1 MFNQLDEY
9 NSQLFEQCP
18 VGLALC
24 RTDGTLISINP
35 AYAAILGRTVPET
48 LNLSYWQITPEK
60 YAAMEQ
66 SCLKDLE
73 RTGRYGPYEKEY
85 IHKGGHLIPVRL
97 SGLMIEKDGEQLI
110 WCSVEDISDLRRVQQ
125 ERQHTEQILK
135 QSEARYRSLVTATA
149 QIVWVS
155 TPDGICFEL
164 ASWIAYTGQSLAEAE
179 NGGWI
184 DAVHPDDRAYTGE
197 VWSAAVANQNMYQI
211 EYRIRGKDGN
221 YRYFWVWGAPVL
233 EEDGNVREWIGTCT
247 DIHDRK
253 LAEAENQRLKERYRS
268 LVTATSQMVW
278 TASPEGMVNSEIV
291 GWEAYTGQSEAEMM
305 GWGWLDVMHPDDRAE
320 SAKVWSAAVANR
332 SLYQLEYRIRA
343 KDGTYRYFFGNAT
356 PVLEA
361 DGSIREWIGTCTDIH
376 DRRLAEQTLQQSEE
390 RFRSLVTASSQIV
403 WVTTPEGLAVSS
415 EMLTWL
421 AYTGQSA
428 DEIEDLGWLD
438 PIYPDDRTRTAQ
450 AWSAAVANQ
459 SLFQTEYRLR
469 GKDGTYR
476 YFFVCGTPILEADGS
491 VREWIGTCTD
501 IHDRKLAEA
510 ENQRLKER
518 YRSLV
523 TATSQIIWGATPE
536 GLGISREMLTWIE
549 YTGQSEAEVEGWGWL
564 DPIHSHDRASSTE
577 AWNAA
582 VANRGIYQTE
592 YRLRGKDGTYRYF
605 SVCGAPVLE
614 EDGSIREWIGACT
627 DIHDRKLAEAENQ
640 RLMDMLNHSS
650 DAIIVRDMSD
660 KISHWNQGAERLYG
674 WMREEVKDQCIQAF
688 IKKTFL
694 KPKEEIVA
702 ELLEQGNWEGEVE
715 HLTHEGKLITV
726 QSRWTLQRDIS
737 GQPCA
742 VLEINTDIT
751 ARKQAEIALRQLN
764 QELEA
769 RVEERTAALQN
780 TLAEAQ
786 GLNAILDNLA
796 DGLLVADTA
805 GQITHFNPAFL
816 AMYGLTA
823 SALNGHYRELPI
835 SGLADLVARTQS
847 HPGEVFSAEVALT
860 KERIGQAVA
869 TAIFKKTADAEPSTC
884 FGSALLIR
892 DVTAEKEIDQMK
904 TDFISTVS
912 HELRT
917 PLTSVLGFASIIQ
930 EKLETDVFPMI
941 STEDRK
947 LQKTIKR
954 VADNLNIIV
963 SEAERLTSLIND
975 VLDIAKMEA
984 GKVEWQMQPIDP
996 SELLDWA
1003 TNSTAGLFETNGLQL
1018 VSEIEPGLPQIVGD
1032 RNRLLQ
1038 VLINLISNAVKFT
1051 ESGCVTCRVKQ
1062 ENDGVCIS
1070 VIDTGIGIAPEDQP
1084 KVFEKFRQVG
1094 DTLTDKPKGT
1104 GLGLPICKQI
1114 VDHHGGRIWVESEP
1128 GKGSIFSFIIP
1139 TYTSDQ
1145 KNTANLNLDT
1155 LVKQLKEHVITKN
1168 AVLNQNRKTIL
1179 VVDDDAN
1186 IRELLRQQLE
1196 NEGYNVREGKDGMD
1210 AIHQI
1215 KTARPDLILLDVMM
1229 PQINGFDVAAVLKND
1244 PQTADIPIIILSIIE
1259 NKERGYH
1266 IGIDRY
1272 LTKPIDTEKLLNE
1285 IGSLLYQGTSS
1296 KKVLVVDK
1304 NASALKTLSDVLQT
1318 QGYSVIE
1325 ASDPQECIYKAL
1337 LAKPDM
1343 IIIDSIFSQE
1353 ADLVKTL
1360 RFEKELEN
1368 VFFIMLS
1375 EQ

>member
-9 NSQLFEQCP
+9 NSQLFELCP
-18 VGLALC
+18 VGLVLC
-24 RTDGTLISINP
+24 RTDGTLININP

-48 LNLSYWQITPEK
+48 LNLNYWQITPEN
-60 YAAMEQ
+60 YAIADQATLENLEQ
-66 SCLKDLE
+66 
-73 RTGRYGPYEKEY
+73 TGRYGPYEKEL
-85 IHKGGHLIPVRL
+85 IHKEGYLVPVRI
-97 SGLMIEKDGEQLI
+97 SGLIIEKDGEQLI
-110 WCSVEDISDLRRVQQ
+110 WSSVEDISDLRRVQQ

-135 QSEARYRSLVTATA
+135 QSEARYRSLVTANT

-155 TPDGICFEL
+155 TPEGICFEL

-184 DAVHPDDRAYTGE
+184 NAVHPDDRAYTGE
-197 VWSAAVANQNMYQI
+197 VWSAAVANLSMYQI
-211 EYRIRGKDGN
+211 EYRICGKDGN
-221 YRYFWVWGAPVL
+221 YRYFWVWGAPVI
-233 EEDGNVREWIGTCT
+233 EEDG
-247 DIHDRK
+247 
-253 LAEAENQRLKERYRS
+253 
-268 LVTATSQMVW
+268 
-278 TASPEGMVNSEIV
+278 
-291 GWEAYTGQSEAEMM
+291 
-305 GWGWLDVMHPDDRAE
+305 
-320 SAKVWSAAVANR
+320 
-332 SLYQLEYRIRA
+332 
-343 KDGTYRYFFGNAT
+343 
-356 PVLEA
+356 
-361 DGSIREWIGTCTDIH
+361 
-376 DRRLAEQTLQQSEE
+376 
-390 RFRSLVTASSQIV
+390 
-403 WVTTPEGLAVSS
+403 
-415 EMLTWL
+415 
-421 AYTGQSA
+421 
-428 DEIEDLGWLD
+428 
-438 PIYPDDRTRTAQ
+438 
-450 AWSAAVANQ
+450 
-459 SLFQTEYRLR
+459 
-469 GKDGTYR
+469 
-476 YFFVCGTPILEADGS
+476 S
-491 VREWIGTCTD
+491 VKEWIGTCTD

-523 TATSQIIWGATPE
+523 TATSQIVWGATPE
-536 GLGISREMLTWIE
+536 GLGISNEMLTWMD
-549 YTGQSEAEVEGWGWL
+549 YTGQSEAEVEGWGWI
-564 DPIHSHDRASSTE
+564 DPIHPDDRASSTE
-577 AWNAA
+577 VWNTA
-582 VANRGIYQTE
+582 VVNRAIYQTE
-592 YRLRGKDGTYRYF
+592 YRLRSKDGTYRYF

-614 EDGSIREWIGACT
+614 KDGSIREWIGTCN

-640 RLMDMLNHSS
+640 RLLDMLNHSS

-674 WMREEVKDQCIQAF
+674 WTREEVKGQCIQAF
-688 IKKTFL
+688 IKKTFP
-694 KPKEEIVA
+694 KPKEEIIA
-702 ELLEQGNWEGEVE
+702 ELLEQGNWEGEVQ
-715 HLTHEGKLITV
+715 HLTHDGKLITV

-742 VLEINTDIT
+742 VMEINTDIT

-769 RVEERTAALQN
+769 RVVDRTAALQN

-816 AMYGLTA
+816 TMYGLTA
-823 SALNGHYRELPI
+823 TALKGHYRELPI
-835 SGLADLVARTQS
+835 SGLAELVARTQS
-847 HPGEVFSAEVALT
+847 HPEEVFSAEVALT

-869 TAIFKKTADAEPSTC
+869 TAIFKKTVEQEPLAC

-892 DVTAEKEIDQMK
+892 DITAEKEIDKMK

-917 PLTSVLGFASIIQ
+917 PLTSVLGFASIIK
-930 EKLETDVFPMI
+930 EKLETDVFPII

-984 GKVEWQMQPIDP
+984 GKVEWQMQPLDP

-1062 ENDGVCIS
+1062 GDDGVCIS

-1114 VDHHGGRIWVESEP
+1114 IDHHGGRIWVESEP
-1128 GKGSIFSFIIP
+1128 GNGSIFSFIIP

-1145 KNTANLNLDT
+1145 KTTANLNLDT
-1155 LVKQLKEHVITKN
+1155 LVKQLKEHVITTSPVVNK
-1168 AVLNQNRKTIL
+1168 NRKTIL

-1196 NEGYNVREGKDGMD
+1196 NEGYNVQEGKDGVD

-1215 KTARPDLILLDVMM
+1215 KIARPDLILLDVMM

-1272 LTKPIDTEKLLNE
+1272 LTKPINTEKLLNE

-1304 NASALKTLSDVLQT
+1304 NASALKTLSDVLEA
-1318 QGYSVIE
+1318 QGYNVIE
-1325 ASDPQECIYKAL
+1325 ASNPQECINKAL
-1337 LAKPDM
+1337 SAKPDM

-1353 ADLVKTL
+1353 GDLVKTL

>member
-1 MFNQLDEY
+1 MFKQLDEY

-18 VGLALC
+18 VGLVLC
-24 RTDGTLISINP
+24 RTDGTLININL
-35 AYAAILGRTVPET
+35 AYAAILGRTVSET
-48 LNLSYWQITPEK
+48 LNLNYHQITPEN
-60 YAAMEQ
+60 YAIADQVTLKNLEQ
-66 SCLKDLE
+66 
-73 RTGRYGPYEKEY
+73 TGRYGPYEKEL
-85 IHKGGHLIPVRL
+85 IHKDGYLVPVRI
-97 SGLMIEKDGEQLI
+97 SGQMIKKDGEQLI
-110 WCSVEDISDLRRVQQ
+110 WSSVEDISDLRRVQQ

-135 QSEARYRSLVTATA
+135 QSEARYRSLVRATT

-184 DAVHPDDRAYTGE
+184 DAVHPEDRDRTAQ
-197 VWSAAVANQNMYQI
+197 VWGAAVTNRSLYQI

-221 YRYFWVWGAPVL
+221 YRYFWVCGA
-233 EEDGNVREWIGTCT
+233 
-247 DIHDRK
+247 
-253 LAEAENQRLKERYRS
+253 
-268 LVTATSQMVW
+268 
-278 TASPEGMVNSEIV
+278 
-291 GWEAYTGQSEAEMM
+291 
-305 GWGWLDVMHPDDRAE
+305 
-320 SAKVWSAAVANR
+320 
-332 SLYQLEYRIRA
+332 
-343 KDGTYRYFFGNAT
+343 

-376 DRRLAEQTLQQSEE
+376 DRKLAEKTLQQSEE

-403 WVTTPEGLAVSS
+403 WLTTPEGRAVSCGMS
-415 EMLTWL
+415 TWL

-428 DEIEDLGWLD
+428 DEIEGLGWLD
-438 PIYPDDRTRTAQ
+438 PIHPDYRARTAQ
-450 AWSAAVANQ
+450 AWSNAVANQ
-459 SLFQTEYRLR
+459 SLFQTEYQLR
-469 GKDGTYR
+469 GKDGSYR
-476 YFFVCGTPILEADGS
+476 HFFVCGTPILEEDGS

-501 IHDRKLAEA
+501 IHERKLAEA

-536 GLGISREMLTWIE
+536 GLAISREMLTWMD
-549 YTGQSEAEVEGWGWL
+549 YTGQSEAEVEGWGWI
-564 DPIHSHDRASSTE
+564 DQIHPDDRASSTE
-577 AWNAA
+577 AWNGA

-592 YRLRGKDGTYRYF
+592 YRLRNKDGTYRYF

-614 EDGSIREWIGACT
+614 EDGSIREWIGTCT

-640 RLMDMLNHSS
+640 RLLDMLNHSS
-650 DAIIVRDMSD
+650 DAIIVRNMSD

-674 WMREEVKDQCIQAF
+674 WTREEVKDKCIQTF
-688 IKKTFL
+688 IKKTFP
-694 KPKEEIVA
+694 KPKQEIIA

-726 QSRWTLQRDIS
+726 QSRWTLQRDIDR
-737 GQPCA
+737 QPCA

-769 RVEERTAALQN
+769 RVIERTSALQN

-816 AMYGLTA
+816 AMYELTA
-823 SALNGHYRELPI
+823 TALNGHYRELSL
-835 SGLADLVARTQS
+835 SGLAELIAQTQS
-847 HPGEVFSAEVALT
+847 HPAEVFSAEVALT

-869 TAIFKKTADAEPSTC
+869 TAIFKKTADQEPAAC

-892 DVTAEKEIDQMK
+892 DVTAEKEIDKMK

-917 PLTSVLGFASIIQ
+917 PLTSVLGFASIIK
-930 EKLETDVFPMI
+930 EKLETDVFPI
-941 STEDRK
+941 LPTEDRK

-954 VADNLNIIV
+954 VGDNLNIIV

-1003 TNSTAGLFETNGLQL
+1003 TNSTASLFETNGLQL

-1062 ENDGVCIS
+1062 RNDGVCIS

-1114 VDHHGGRIWVESEP
+1114 VDHHGGKIWVESEP
-1128 GKGSIFSFIIP
+1128 GNGSIFSFIIP
-1139 TYTSDQ
+1139 TYASDQ
-1145 KNTANLNLDT
+1145 KTTANLNLDT

-1168 AVLNQNRKTIL
+1168 TVLNQNRKTIL

-1272 LTKPIDTEKLLNE
+1272 LTKPIDTEKLLSE

-1325 ASDPQECIYKAL
+1325 ASDPQECIHKAL

>member
-1 MFNQLDEY
+1 MFKQFDEY

-18 VGLALC
+18 IGLVLC
-24 RTDGTLISINP
+24 RTDGTLININP

-48 LNLSYWQITPEK
+48 LNLCGDRHINPESYTVVDRLSPEN
-60 YAAMEQ
+60 
-66 SCLKDLE
+66 LE
-73 RTGRYGPYEKEY
+73 KTGRYGPYEKEL
-85 IHKGGHLIPVRL
+85 IHKDGHLVPVRI
-97 SGLMIEKDGEQLI
+97 SGLTIEKNGEQLI
-110 WCSVEDISDLRRVQQ
+110 WCSVEDISDLRHAQQ

-155 TPDGICFEL
+155 TPEGICFEL

-197 VWSAAVANQNMYQI
+197 VWSAAVANQKMYQV

-233 EEDGNVREWIGTCT
+233 EEDGSVREWIGTCTDIHDRKLAEAEKQYLEQRYRSLVTATSQMVWTASVEGMVNAEIVGWEAYTGQSAAEMMGWGWLDVMHPDDRSRSAEVWSAAVVNRSLYQIEYRIRAKDGTYRYFFGNGVPVLEADGSIREWIGTCTDIHDRKLAEQTLQRSEERFRSLVTASSKIFWVATPEGLGVSHEMLTWLAYTGQSIDEIEGLGWLDPIHPDDRTRTAIAWSTAVANQSLFQTEYRLRDKDGNYRYFFVCGVPVLEADGSIREWIGTCT

-253 LAEAENQRLKERYRS
+253 LAEAENQRL
-268 LVTATSQMVW
+268 M
-278 TASPEGMVNSEIV
+278 N
-291 GWEAYTGQSEAEMM
+291 
-305 GWGWLDVMHPDDRAE
+305 
-320 SAKVWSAAVANR
+320 
-332 SLYQLEYRIRA
+332 
-343 KDGTYRYFFGNAT
+343 
-356 PVLEA
+356 
-361 DGSIREWIGTCTDIH
+361 
-376 DRRLAEQTLQQSEE
+376 
-390 RFRSLVTASSQIV
+390 
-403 WVTTPEGLAVSS
+403 
-415 EMLTWL
+415 
-421 AYTGQSA
+421 
-428 DEIEDLGWLD
+428 
-438 PIYPDDRTRTAQ
+438 
-450 AWSAAVANQ
+450 
-459 SLFQTEYRLR
+459 
-469 GKDGTYR
+469 
-476 YFFVCGTPILEADGS
+476 
-491 VREWIGTCTD
+491 
-501 IHDRKLAEA
+501 
-510 ENQRLKER
+510 
-518 YRSLV
+518 
-523 TATSQIIWGATPE
+523 
-536 GLGISREMLTWIE
+536 
-549 YTGQSEAEVEGWGWL
+549 
-564 DPIHSHDRASSTE
+564 
-577 AWNAA
+577 
-582 VANRGIYQTE
+582 
-592 YRLRGKDGTYRYF
+592 
-605 SVCGAPVLE
+605 
-614 EDGSIREWIGACT
+614 
-627 DIHDRKLAEAENQ
+627 
-640 RLMDMLNHSS
+640 MLNHSS
-650 DAIIVRDMSD
+650 DAVIVRDFAD
-660 KISHWNQGAERLYG
+660 KITHWSQGAERLYG
-674 WMREEVKDQCIQAF
+674 WNYEEVKNQAVTHNLLHTIFPKPLKEIQ
-688 IKKTFL
+688 TECL
-694 KPKEEIVA
+694 Q
-702 ELLEQGNWEGEVE
+702 QGTWEGELQ
-715 HLTHEGKLITV
+715 HLTRDGRYIIV
-726 QSRWTLQRDIS
+726 QSRWTMQLDAS

-742 VLEINTDIT
+742 TLEINTDIT
-751 ARKQAEIALRQLN
+751 ARKQAEVALRQLN

-769 RVEERTAALQN
+769 RVVERTAALQN
-780 TLAEAQ
+780 TLAETQ

-816 AMYGLTA
+816 AMYELTA
-823 SALNGHYRELPI
+823 SDLNCHYRELPV
-835 SGLADLVARTQS
+835 SGLAELVAQTQS
-847 HPGEVFSAEVALT
+847 HPKEVFSAEVELT

-869 TAIFKKTADAEPSTC
+869 TAIFKKTTEREPATC

-892 DVTAEKEIDQMK
+892 DVTAEKEIDKMK

-917 PLTSVLGFASIIQ
+917 PLTSVLGFASIIK
-930 EKLETDVFPMI
+930 EKLEIDVFPI
-941 STEDRK
+941 LPTEDRK

-954 VADNLNIIV
+954 VGDNLNIIV

-1003 TNSTAGLFETNGLQL
+1003 TNSTASLFQTNGLQL
-1018 VSEIEPGLPQIVGD
+1018 VSDIEPGLPQILGD

-1062 ENDGVCIS
+1062 GNDGVCIS

-1114 VDHHGGRIWVESEP
+1114 VDHHGGRIWVESEA
-1128 GKGSIFSFIIP
+1128 GHGSTFSFIIP
-1139 TYTSDQ
+1139 TYASDQ
-1145 KNTANLNLDT
+1145 KTTTNLNLDT
-1155 LVKQLKEHVITKN
+1155 LVKQLKEHVITTKT
-1168 AVLNQNRKTIL
+1168 VLNENRKTIL

-1196 NEGYNVREGKDGMD
+1196 NEGYNVREGKDGVD

-1272 LTKPIDTEKLLNE
+1272 LTKPIDTAKLLNE

-1304 NASALKTLSDVLQT
+1304 SASALKTLSDVLQA

-1325 ASDPQECIYKAL
+1325 ASNPQECINKAL
-1337 LAKPDM
+1337 SAKPDM

-1360 RFEKELEN
+1360 RFEKDLEN

>member
-18 VGLALC
+18 VGLVLC
-24 RTDGTLISINP
+24 RKDGTLININP
-35 AYAAILGRTVPET
+35 AYATILGRTVPET
-48 LNLSYWQITPEK
+48 LNLGDDRQITPENHALTDQAILK
-60 YAAMEQ
+60 QLEQ
-66 SCLKDLE
+66 
-73 RTGRYGPYEKEY
+73 TGRYGPSEKEL
-85 IHKGGHLIPVRL
+85 IHKNGHLVSVRL
-97 SGLMIEKDGEQLI
+97 SGQMIEKDGEQLI
-110 WCSVEDISDLRRVQQ
+110 WSSVEDISDFRRAQQ
-125 ERQHTEQILK
+125 ERQDTEQTLK
-135 QSEARYRSLVTATA
+135 QSEARYRSLVTVNT

-155 TPDGICFEL
+155 TPQGICFEL

-197 VWSAAVANQNMYQI
+197 VWSAAVANLSMYQI

-221 YRYFWVWGAPVL
+221 YRYFWVWGAPVI
-233 EEDGNVREWIGTCT
+233 EE
-247 DIHDRK
+247 
-253 LAEAENQRLKERYRS
+253 
-268 LVTATSQMVW
+268 
-278 TASPEGMVNSEIV
+278 
-291 GWEAYTGQSEAEMM
+291 
-305 GWGWLDVMHPDDRAE
+305 
-320 SAKVWSAAVANR
+320 
-332 SLYQLEYRIRA
+332 
-343 KDGTYRYFFGNAT
+343 
-356 PVLEA
+356 
-361 DGSIREWIGTCTDIH
+361 
-376 DRRLAEQTLQQSEE
+376 
-390 RFRSLVTASSQIV
+390 
-403 WVTTPEGLAVSS
+403 
-415 EMLTWL
+415 
-421 AYTGQSA
+421 
-428 DEIEDLGWLD
+428 
-438 PIYPDDRTRTAQ
+438 
-450 AWSAAVANQ
+450 
-459 SLFQTEYRLR
+459 
-469 GKDGTYR
+469 
-476 YFFVCGTPILEADGS
+476 DGS

-501 IHDRKLAEA
+501 IHDRKQAEA
-510 ENQRLKER
+510 ENQRLQER

-523 TATSQIIWGATPE
+523 TATSQIVWGATPE
-536 GLGISREMLTWIE
+536 GLGISSEMLTWIE
-549 YTGQSEAEVEGWGWL
+549 YTGQSEIEVEGWGWI
-564 DPIHSHDRASSTE
+564 DPIHPDDRARSTE
-577 AWNAA
+577 VWNAA
-582 VANRGIYQTE
+582 VAKRGIYQTE

-614 EDGSIREWIGACT
+614 EDGSIREWIGTCT
-627 DIHDRKLAEAENQ
+627 DIHERKQAEAENQ
-640 RLMDMLNHSS
+640 RLLDMLNHSG

-660 KISHWNQGAERLYG
+660 KISYWNQGAERLYG
-674 WMREEVKDQCIQAF
+674 WTREEVKDQCIQAF
-688 IKKTFL
+688 IKKTFP
-694 KPKEEIVA
+694 KPKEEIIA

-715 HLTHEGKLITV
+715 HLTHNGKLITV

-769 RVEERTAALQN
+769 RVIERTAALQN

-796 DGLLVADTA
+796 DGLLVTDIT

-816 AMYGLTA
+816 AMYELTA
-823 SALNGHYRELPI
+823 NAVNGHYRELPI
-835 SGLADLVARTQS
+835 SGLPELVARTQS
-847 HPGEVFSAEVALT
+847 HPSEVFSAEVALT

-869 TAIFKKTADAEPSTC
+869 TAIFKKTANSEPDAC

-1051 ESGCVTCRVKQ
+1051 ESGYVTCRVKQ
-1062 ENDGVCIS
+1062 GDDGVCIS

-1114 VDHHGGRIWVESEP
+1114 VDHHGGRIWVDSEP

-1139 TYTSDQ
+1139 TYACDRQT
-1145 KNTANLNLDT
+1145 TANLNLDM
-1155 LVKQLKEHVITKN
+1155 LVKQLKEHAITKS
-1168 AVLNQNRKTIL
+1168 AVFNQNRKTIL

-1196 NEGYNVREGKDGMD
+1196 NEGYNVREAKDGVD

-1272 LTKPIDTEKLLNE
+1272 LTKPIDTGKLLNE

-1304 NASALKTLSDVLQT
+1304 NASALKTLSDVLQA

-1325 ASDPQECIYKAL
+1325 ASNPQECINKAL
-1337 LAKPDM
+1337 SAKPDM

>member
-1 MFNQLDEY
+1 MFKQFDEY

-18 VGLALC
+18 IGLALC
-24 RTDGTLISINP
+24 RTDGTLIHLNP

-60 YAAMEQ
+60 YAVADQAILEN
-66 SCLKDLE
+66 LKQ
-73 RTGRYGPYEKEY
+73 TGRYGPYEKEL
-85 IHKGGHLIPVRL
+85 IHKDGHLVPVRI
-97 SGLMIEKDGEQLI
+97 SGLIIEKNGERMI
-110 WCSVEDISDLRRVQQ
+110 WSNVEDMSDLRRAQQ
-125 ERQHTEQILK
+125 EREYTEQILK
-135 QSEARYRSLVTATA
+135 QSEARYRSLITAST
-149 QIVWVS
+149 QIVWVC
-155 TPDGICFEL
+155 TADGICFEL
-164 ASWIAYTGQSLAEAE
+164 TSWIAYTGQSLAEAE

-184 DAVHPDDRAYTGE
+184 DAVHPDDRDRTAQ
-197 VWSAAVANQNMYQI
+197 VWSAAVAT
-211 EYRIRGKDGN
+211 R
-221 YRYFWVWGAPVL
+221 VL
-233 EEDGNVREWIGTCT
+233 
-247 DIHDRK
+247 
-253 LAEAENQRLKERYRS
+253 Y
-268 LVTATSQMVW
+268 
-278 TASPEGMVNSEIV
+278 
-291 GWEAYTGQSEAEMM
+291 
-305 GWGWLDVMHPDDRAE
+305 
-320 SAKVWSAAVANR
+320 
-332 SLYQLEYRIRA
+332 
-343 KDGTYRYFFGNAT
+343 
-356 PVLEA
+356 
-361 DGSIREWIGTCTDIH
+361 
-376 DRRLAEQTLQQSEE
+376 
-390 RFRSLVTASSQIV
+390 
-403 WVTTPEGLAVSS
+403 
-415 EMLTWL
+415 
-421 AYTGQSA
+421 
-428 DEIEDLGWLD
+428 
-438 PIYPDDRTRTAQ
+438 
-450 AWSAAVANQ
+450 
-459 SLFQTEYRLR
+459 QTEYRLR
-469 GKDGTYR
+469 GKDGSYR
-476 YFFVCGTPILEADGS
+476 HFSVCGAPVLEEDGS

-510 ENQRLKER
+510 QKQYIEQRYL
-518 YRSLV
+518 SLV
-523 TATSQIIWGATPE
+523 TATSQMVWTASPEGMVSSEIVGWEAYTGQSAAEMMGWGWLDVMHPDDRAYSAEVWSAAVANRSLYQIEYRIRAQDGTYRHFFGNAVPVLEADGSIREWVGTCTDIHDRKLGEQTLQRSEQRFRSLVTASSQIVWLATPE
-536 GLGISREMLTWIE
+536 GLAVSHEMPTWIA
-549 YTGQSEAEVEGWGWL
+549 YTGQSAAEVEGWGWL
-564 DPIHSHDRASSTE
+564 DPIHPDDRTHTALAWST
-577 AWNAA
+577 A
-582 VANRGIYQTE
+582 VANQSLFQTE
-592 YRLRGKDGTYRYF
+592 YRLRAKDGSYRYF
-605 SVCGAPVLE
+605 AICGAPVME
-614 EDGSIREWIGACT
+614 TDGSIREWIGTCT
-627 DIHDRKLAEAENQ
+627 DIHDRKLTEAENQ
-640 RLMDMLNHSS
+640 RLLDMLNHST
-650 DAIIVRDMSD
+650 DAVIVRDFED
-660 KISHWNQGAERLYG
+660 NITHWSQGAERLYG
-674 WMREEVKDQCIQAF
+674 WSSEEVKNQLITHNLLHTIFPKPLNEIQAEC
-688 IKKTFL
+688 L
-694 KPKEEIVA
+694 Q
-702 ELLEQGNWEGEVE
+702 QGIWEGELQHTTRDGRYV
-715 HLTHEGKLITV
+715 IV
-726 QSRWTLQRDIS
+726 QSRWTMQLDAF
-737 GQPCA
+737 GKPCA
-742 VLEINTDIT
+742 TLEINTDIT

-764 QELEA
+764 QKLEA
-769 RVEERTAALQN
+769 RVLERTAALQN

-796 DGLLVADTA
+796 DGLLVVDTT

-816 AMYGLTA
+816 GMYELTEV
-823 SALNGHYRELPI
+823 SVNCHYLELPI
-835 SGLADLVARTQS
+835 SGLADLVTRTQS
-847 HPGEVFSAEVALT
+847 HPGEVFSAEVTLT
-860 KERIGQAVA
+860 NERIGQAVA
-869 TAIFKKTADAEPSTC
+869 TAIFKKTVDQEPPAC

-892 DVTAEKEIDQMK
+892 DVTAEKEIDKMK

-917 PLTSVLGFASIIQ
+917 PLTSVLGFASIIK
-930 EKLETDVFPMI
+930 EKLETDVFPII

-1003 TNSTAGLFETNGLQL
+1003 ANSTAGLFETNGLQL

-1062 ENDGVCIS
+1062 EDEGVCIS
-1070 VIDTGIGIAPEDQP
+1070 IIDTGIGIAPEDQP

-1114 VDHHGGRIWVESEP
+1114 IDHHGGRIWVESER
-1128 GKGSIFSFIIP
+1128 GKGSVFSFIIP
-1139 TYTSDQ
+1139 TYASDP
-1145 KNTANLNLDT
+1145 KTTVNLNLDT
-1155 LVKQLKEHVITKN
+1155 LVKQLKEHVITTKT
-1168 AVLNQNRKTIL
+1168 VLDENRKTIL

-1196 NEGYNVREGKDGMD
+1196 NEGYNVREGKDGVD

-1272 LTKPIDTEKLLNE
+1272 LTKPINTEKLLSE

-1304 NASALKTLSDVLQT
+1304 NASALKTLSDVLQA
-1318 QGYSVIE
+1318 QGYNVIE
-1325 ASDPQECIYKAL
+1325 ASNPQECINKAL
-1337 LAKPDM
+1337 SAKPDM

-1353 ADLVKTL
+1353 GDLVKTL

-1375 EQ
+1375 DQ

>member
-1 MFNQLDEY
+1 MFKQLDEY

-24 RTDGTLISINP
+24 RTDGTLININP

-48 LNLSYWQITPEK
+48 LNLSYWQITPEN
-60 YAAMEQ
+60 YAATEQ
-66 SCLKDLE
+66 SCLEDLE
-73 RTGRYGPYEKEY
+73 RTGRYGPYEKKY
-85 IHKGGHLIPVRL
+85 IHKGGHLVPVRL
-97 SGLMIEKDGEQLI
+97 SGLMIEKDGERLI
-110 WCSVEDISDLRRVQQ
+110 WSSVEDISDLRRAQE
-125 ERQHTEQILK
+125 ERQHSEKILK
-135 QSEARYRSLVTATA
+135 QSEARYRSLVKTNT
-149 QIVWVS
+149 QIIWVS
-155 TPDGICFEL
+155 TPEGICFEL
-164 ASWIAYTGQSLAEAE
+164 TDWIAYTGQSLAEAE

-184 DAVHPDDRAYTGE
+184 DAVHPDDRGYTVEAWG
-197 VWSAAVANQNMYQI
+197 VAVANLSMYQI

-221 YRYFWVWGAPVL
+221 YRYFWVWGAPV
-233 EEDGNVREWIGTCT
+233 
-247 DIHDRK
+247 
-253 LAEAENQRLKERYRS
+253 
-268 LVTATSQMVW
+268 
-278 TASPEGMVNSEIV
+278 
-291 GWEAYTGQSEAEMM
+291 
-305 GWGWLDVMHPDDRAE
+305 
-320 SAKVWSAAVANR
+320 
-332 SLYQLEYRIRA
+332 
-343 KDGTYRYFFGNAT
+343 
-356 PVLEA
+356 
-361 DGSIREWIGTCTDIH
+361 
-376 DRRLAEQTLQQSEE
+376 
-390 RFRSLVTASSQIV
+390 
-403 WVTTPEGLAVSS
+403 
-415 EMLTWL
+415 
-421 AYTGQSA
+421 
-428 DEIEDLGWLD
+428 IED
-438 PIYPDDRTRTAQ
+438 
-450 AWSAAVANQ
+450 
-459 SLFQTEYRLR
+459 
-469 GKDGTYR
+469 
-476 YFFVCGTPILEADGS
+476 DGS

-523 TATSQIIWGATPE
+523 TASSQIVWGATPE
-536 GLGISREMLTWIE
+536 GLGISSEMLTWIA
-549 YTGQSEAEVEGWGWL
+549 YTGQSKAEVEGWGWI
-564 DPIHSHDRASSTE
+564 DPIHPDDRARSIE
-577 AWNAA
+577 VWNTA
-582 VANRGIYQTE
+582 VTNRGIYQTE

-614 EDGSIREWIGACT
+614 EDGSIREWIGTCT
-627 DIHDRKLAEAENQ
+627 DIHDRKQAEAENQ
-640 RLMDMLNHSS
+640 RLLDMLNHSS
-650 DAIIVRDMSD
+650 DAIIVRDMTE
-660 KISHWNQGAERLYG
+660 KILYWNQGAETLYG
-674 WMREEVKDQCIQAF
+674 WTREEVKGQYIHAF
-688 IKKTFL
+688 IKKTFP
-694 KPKEEIVA
+694 KPKQEIVA
-702 ELLEQGNWEGEVE
+702 DLLQQGNWEGEVE
-715 HLTHEGKLITV
+715 HQTHEGKLITV

-751 ARKQAEIALRQLN
+751 ARKQAEISLRQLN

-769 RVEERTAALQN
+769 RVAERTAAMQN

-816 AMYGLTA
+816 TMYGLTA
-823 SALNGHYRELPI
+823 SPLNGHYRELPI

-847 HPGEVFSAEVALT
+847 HPQEVFSAEVALT

-869 TAIFKKTADAEPSTC
+869 TAIFKKTANSEPATC

-954 VADNLNIIV
+954 VANNLNIIV

-984 GKVEWQMQPIDP
+984 GKVEWQMQPIDS

-1051 ESGCVTCRVKQ
+1051 ESGCVSCRVKQ
-1062 ENDGVCIS
+1062 ENDGVCFS

-1128 GKGSIFSFIIP
+1128 GKGSVFSFIIP
-1139 TYTSDQ
+1139 TYASDQ

-1155 LVKQLKEHVITKN
+1155 LVQQLKEHVITKN

-1215 KTARPDLILLDVMM
+1215 KIARPDLILLDVMM

-1285 IGSLLYQGTSS
+1285 IDSLLYQGISS

-1337 LAKPDM
+1337 STKPDM

-1353 ADLVKTL
+1353 TDLVKTL

-1375 EQ
+1375 E

>member
-18 VGLALC
+18 VGLILC
-24 RTDGTLISINP
+24 RTDGTLININP

-48 LNLSYWQITPEK
+48 LNLTYWQITPEN
-60 YAAMEQ
+60 YAAEQ
-66 SCLKDLE
+66 ALLE
-73 RTGRYGPYEKEY
+73 NLEQTGRYGPDEKEF
-85 IHKGGHLIPVRL
+85 IHKDGHLVPVRV
-97 SGLMIEKDGEQLI
+97 SGLMIDKDGERLI
-110 WCSVEDISDLRRVQQ
+110 WSSVEDISYLRRAQQ
-125 ERQHTEQILK
+125 ERQHSEKILK
-135 QSEARYRSLVTATA
+135 RSEARYRSLVKTNT
-149 QIVWVS
+149 QIIWVS
-155 TPDGICFEL
+155 TPEGICFEL
-164 ASWIAYTGQSLAEAE
+164 TDWIAYTGQSLAEAE

-184 DAVHPDDRAYTGE
+184 DAVHPDDRPYTGE
-197 VWSAAVANQNMYQI
+197 AWGVAIANLSMYQI
-211 EYRIRGKDGN
+211 EYRIRGQDGN
-221 YRYFWVWGAPVL
+221 YRYFWVWGAPV
-233 EEDGNVREWIGTCT
+233 
-247 DIHDRK
+247 
-253 LAEAENQRLKERYRS
+253 
-268 LVTATSQMVW
+268 
-278 TASPEGMVNSEIV
+278 
-291 GWEAYTGQSEAEMM
+291 
-305 GWGWLDVMHPDDRAE
+305 
-320 SAKVWSAAVANR
+320 
-332 SLYQLEYRIRA
+332 
-343 KDGTYRYFFGNAT
+343 
-356 PVLEA
+356 
-361 DGSIREWIGTCTDIH
+361 
-376 DRRLAEQTLQQSEE
+376 
-390 RFRSLVTASSQIV
+390 
-403 WVTTPEGLAVSS
+403 
-415 EMLTWL
+415 
-421 AYTGQSA
+421 
-428 DEIEDLGWLD
+428 IED
-438 PIYPDDRTRTAQ
+438 
-450 AWSAAVANQ
+450 
-459 SLFQTEYRLR
+459 
-469 GKDGTYR
+469 
-476 YFFVCGTPILEADGS
+476 DGS

-523 TATSQIIWGATPE
+523 TATSQIVWAATPE
-536 GLGISREMLTWIE
+536 GLGISSEMLTWIA
-549 YTGQSEAEVEGWGWL
+549 YTGQSEAEVEGWGWI
-564 DPIHSHDRASSTE
+564 DPIHPDDRAGYTE
-577 AWNAA
+577 VWNAA

-614 EDGSIREWIGACT
+614 EDGSIREWIGTCT
-627 DIHDRKLAEAENQ
+627 DIHDRKQTEAENQ
-640 RLMDMLNHSS
+640 RLLDMLNHSS
-650 DAIIVRDMSD
+650 DAIIVRDMSE
-660 KISHWNQGAERLYG
+660 KILYWNQGAETLYG
-674 WMREEVKDQCIQAF
+674 WTREEVKGQYIHAF
-688 IKKTFL
+688 IKKTFP
-694 KPKEEIVA
+694 KPKQEIIA
-702 ELLEQGNWEGEVE
+702 ELLEEGSWEGEVQ
-715 HLTHEGKLITV
+715 HLTHEGNLITV
-726 QSRWTLQRDIS
+726 ESRWTLQRDIDR
-737 GQPCA
+737 QPCA

-769 RVEERTAALQN
+769 RVVERTAALQN

-805 GQITHFNPAFL
+805 GLITHFNPAFL
-816 AMYGLTA
+816 GMYGLTA
-823 SALNGHYRELPI
+823 TALNGHYRELPI
-835 SGLADLVARTQS
+835 SGLANLVARTQS
-847 HPGEVFSAEVALT
+847 HPKEVFSAEVALT

-869 TAIFKKTADAEPSTC
+869 TAIFKKTTDQEPAAC

-892 DVTAEKEIDQMK
+892 DVTAEKEIDKMK

-917 PLTSVLGFASIIQ
+917 PLTSVLGFASIIK
-930 EKLETDVFPMI
+930 EKLETDVFPII

-954 VADNLNIIV
+954 VGDNLNIIV

-1003 TNSTAGLFETNGLQL
+1003 SNSTAGLFETNGLQL
-1018 VSEIEPGLPQIVGD
+1018 VCEIEPGLPQIVGD

-1062 ENDGVCIS
+1062 GNDGVCIS

-1128 GKGSIFSFIIP
+1128 GNGSIFSFIIP
-1139 TYTSDQ
+1139 TYTCDQ
-1145 KNTANLNLDT
+1145 EGTTNLNLDT
-1155 LVKQLKEHVITKN
+1155 LVKQLKEHVITRDT
-1168 AVLNQNRKTIL
+1168 VLNQNRKTIL

-1215 KTARPDLILLDVMM
+1215 KIAHPDLILLDVMM

-1272 LTKPIDTEKLLNE
+1272 LTKPIDTEKLLKE

-1325 ASDPQECIYKAL
+1325 ASNPQECIHKAL
-1337 LAKPDM
+1337 SAKPDM
-1343 IIIDSIFSQE
+1343 IIIDSMFSQE

-1375 EQ
+1375 E

>member
-1 MFNQLDEY
+1 MFKQLDDY
-9 NSQLFEQCP
+9 NSQLFEKCP

-24 RTDGTLISINP
+24 RTDGTLINTNL

-48 LNLSYWQITPEK
+48 LNLSYWQITPES
-60 YAAMEQ
+60 YAASDRATLENLEQ
-66 SCLKDLE
+66 
-73 RTGRYGPYEKEY
+73 TGRYGPYEKEL
-85 IHKGGHLIPVRL
+85 IHKDGHLVPVRI
-97 SGLMIEKDGEQLI
+97 SGLIIEKDGERMI
-110 WCSVEDISDLRRVQQ
+110 WSSVEDISDLRLAQQ

-135 QSEARYRSLVTATA
+135 QSEARYRSLVTATT

-155 TPDGICFEL
+155 TPEGICIEL
-164 ASWIAYTGQSLAEAE
+164 ASWIAYTGQSLAEAA

-184 DAVHPDDRAYTGE
+184 DAVHPDDRDRTAQVWYT
-197 VWSAAVANQNMYQI
+197 AVAKCSIYET
-211 EYRIRGKDGN
+211 EYRIRGKDGS
-221 YRYFWVWGAPVL
+221 YRHFSVCGAPVL
-233 EEDGNVREWIGTCT
+233 EADGDVREWVGTCT

-253 LAEAENQRLKERYRS
+253 L
-268 LVTATSQMVW
+268 
-278 TASPEGMVNSEIV
+278 G
-291 GWEAYTGQSEAEMM
+291 
-305 GWGWLDVMHPDDRAE
+305 
-320 SAKVWSAAVANR
+320 
-332 SLYQLEYRIRA
+332 
-343 KDGTYRYFFGNAT
+343 
-356 PVLEA
+356 
-361 DGSIREWIGTCTDIH
+361 
-376 DRRLAEQTLQQSEE
+376 EQTLQQNEQ

-403 WVTTPEGLAVSS
+403 WVATPEGLAVSH
-415 EMLTWL
+415 EMPTWL

-428 DEIEDLGWLD
+428 EEVEGLGWLD
-438 PIYPDDRTRTAQ
+438 PIHPDDRNRTAL
-450 AWSAAVANQ
+450 AWSTAVANK
-459 SLFQTEYRLR
+459 SLFQTEYRFR
-469 GKDGTYR
+469 GKDGSYR
-476 YFFVCGTPILEADGS
+476 HFFVCGAPVLEKDGS

-501 IHDRKLAEA
+501 IHDRK
-510 ENQRLKER
+510 Q
-518 YRSLV
+518 
-523 TATSQIIWGATPE
+523 
-536 GLGISREMLTWIE
+536 
-549 YTGQSEAEVEGWGWL
+549 
-564 DPIHSHDRASSTE
+564 
-577 AWNAA
+577 
-582 VANRGIYQTE
+582 
-592 YRLRGKDGTYRYF
+592 
-605 SVCGAPVLE
+605 
-614 EDGSIREWIGACT
+614 
-627 DIHDRKLAEAENQ
+627 AEAENQ

-674 WMREEVKDQCIQAF
+674 WTREEVKGQCIQAF
-688 IKKTFL
+688 LKKIFP
-694 KPKEEIVA
+694 KPKEEIIA
-702 ELLEQGNWEGEVE
+702 ELLEQGNWEGEVQ
-715 HLTHEGKLITV
+715 HLTHFGKLIIV
-726 QSRWTLQRDIS
+726 QSRWTLQRDID

-769 RVEERTAALQN
+769 RVAERTAALQN
-780 TLAEAQ
+780 TLAEAH

-796 DGLLVADTA
+796 DGLLVADTV

-816 AMYGLTA
+816 AMYELTDT
-823 SALNGHYRELPI
+823 SVNGHYRELPI
-835 SGLADLVARTQS
+835 SGLAELVARTQS

-869 TAIFKKTADAEPSTC
+869 TAIFKKTVEQEPPTC

-892 DVTAEKEIDQMK
+892 DITAEKEIDKMK

-917 PLTSVLGFASIIQ
+917 PLTSVLGFASIIK
-930 EKLETDVFPMI
+930 EKLETDVFPII

-984 GKVEWQMQPIDP
+984 GKVEWQMQPLDP

-1062 ENDGVCIS
+1062 GDDGVCIS

-1114 VDHHGGRIWVESEP
+1114 IDHHGGRIWVESEP
-1128 GKGSIFSFIIP
+1128 GNGSIFSFIIP

-1145 KNTANLNLDT
+1145 KTTTNLNLDT
-1155 LVKQLKEHVITKN
+1155 LVKQLKEHVITTNPVVNK
-1168 AVLNQNRKTIL
+1168 NRKTIL

-1196 NEGYNVREGKDGMD
+1196 NEGYNVQEGKDGVD

-1215 KTARPDLILLDVMM
+1215 KIARPDLILLDVMM

-1272 LTKPIDTEKLLNE
+1272 LTKPINTEKLLNE

-1304 NASALKTLSDVLQT
+1304 NASALKTLSDVLQA
-1318 QGYSVIE
+1318 QGYNVIE
-1325 ASDPQECIYKAL
+1325 ASNPQECINKAL
-1337 LAKPDM
+1337 SAKPDM

-1353 ADLVKTL
+1353 GDLVKTL

>member
-1 MFNQLDEY
+1 MFKQFDEY

-24 RTDGTLISINP
+24 RIDGTLININP

-48 LNLSYWQITPEK
+48 MNLTYWEITPEK
-60 YAAMEQ
+60 YAATEQ
-66 SCLKDLE
+66 SSLEDLE

-85 IHKGGHLIPVRL
+85 IHKDGYLVPVRL
-97 SGLMIEKDGEQLI
+97 SGLMIEKDGERLI
-110 WCSVEDISDLRRVQQ
+110 WYSVEDITDLRRAQQ
-125 ERQHTEQILK
+125 ERQYSEQNLK
-135 QSEARYRSLVTATA
+135 QSEARYRSVVTATT

-155 TPDGICFEL
+155 TPEGICFDMV
-164 ASWIAYTGQSLAEAE
+164 SWVAYTGQSLAETE

-184 DAVHPDDRAYTGE
+184 DAVHPEDRDRTAE
-197 VWSAAVANQNMYQI
+197 VWGAAVANRSLYQI
-211 EYRIRGKDGN
+211 EYRIRSKDGN
-221 YRYFWVWGAPVL
+221 YRYFWVCGTPVL
-233 EEDGNVREWIGTCT
+233 EEDGSVREWIGTCT

-253 LAEAENQRLKERYRS
+253 VAEAQKQYIEQRYLS

-278 TASPEGMVNSEIV
+278 TTSPEGMVNSEIV
-291 GWEAYTGQSEAEMM
+291 GWEAYTGQSVAEML
-305 GWGWLDVMHPDDRAE
+305 GWGWLDVIHPDDRAN
-320 SAKVWSAAVANR
+320 SAEVWSAAVANR
-332 SLYQLEYRIRA
+332 SLYQTEYQVRA
-343 KDGTYRYFFGNAT
+343 KDGTYRYFFVNAV

-361 DGSIREWIGTCTDIH
+361 DGSIREWVGTSTDIH
-376 DRRLAEQTLQQSEE
+376 DRKLGEQTLQRSEQ

-403 WVTTPEGLAVSS
+403 WVATPEGLAVSH
-415 EMLTWL
+415 EMPTWL

-428 DEIEDLGWLD
+428 KEVEGLGWLD
-438 PIYPDDRTRTAQ
+438 PIHPDDRTHTAL
-450 AWSAAVANQ
+450 AWNAAVANQ
-459 SLFQTEYRLR
+459 SLFQTEYRFR
-469 GKDGTYR
+469 AKDASYR
-476 YFFVCGTPILEADGS
+476 HFFVCGAPVFEEDGS

-501 IHDRKLAEA
+501 IQDRKLAEA
-510 ENQRLKER
+510 ENQRL
-518 YRSLV
+518 L
-523 TATSQIIWGATPE
+523 
-536 GLGISREMLTWIE
+536 
-549 YTGQSEAEVEGWGWL
+549 
-564 DPIHSHDRASSTE
+564 
-577 AWNAA
+577 
-582 VANRGIYQTE
+582 
-592 YRLRGKDGTYRYF
+592 
-605 SVCGAPVLE
+605 
-614 EDGSIREWIGACT
+614 
-627 DIHDRKLAEAENQ
+627 
-640 RLMDMLNHSS
+640 DMLNHSS

-674 WMREEVKDQCIQAF
+674 WTREEVKDQCIHIF
-688 IKKTFL
+688 IKKTFP
-694 KPKEEIVA
+694 KPKAEIIA
-702 ELLEQGNWEGEVE
+702 ELLEQGNWEGEVQ
-715 HLTHEGKLITV
+715 HLTHDGKLIIV
-726 QSRWTLQRDIS
+726 QSRWTLQRDMD

-751 ARKQAEIALRQLN
+751 ARKEAEIALRQLN
-764 QELEA
+764 QKLEA
-769 RVEERTAALQN
+769 RVIERTAALQN

-796 DGLLVADTA
+796 DGLLVVDTA

-816 AMYGLTA
+816 GMYELTA
-823 SALNGHYRELPI
+823 TIVNGHYLELPI
-835 SGLADLVARTQS
+835 SGLAELVTRTQS

-869 TAIFKKTADAEPSTC
+869 TAIFKKTVDEEPSAC

-892 DVTAEKEIDQMK
+892 DVTAEKEIDKMK

-917 PLTSVLGFASIIQ
+917 PLTSVLGFASIIK
-930 EKLETDVFPMI
+930 EKLETDVFPII

-954 VADNLNIIV
+954 VGDNLNIIV

-984 GKVEWQMQPIDP
+984 GKVEWQMQPLDP
-996 SELLDWA
+996 SELIHWA
-1003 TNSTAGLFETNGLQL
+1003 ANSTAGLFETNGLQL
-1018 VSEIEPGLPQIVGD
+1018 VSEIESGLPQIIGD

-1062 ENDGVCIS
+1062 EDEGVCIS
-1070 VIDTGIGIAPEDQP
+1070 IIDTGIGIAPEDQP

-1128 GKGSIFSFIIP
+1128 GNGSIFSFIIP
-1139 TYTSDQ
+1139 TYTSDP
-1145 KNTANLNLDT
+1145 KTTTNLNLDT
-1155 LVKQLKEHVITKN
+1155 LVKQLKEHVITTKT
-1168 AVLNQNRKTIL
+1168 VLNENRKTIL

-1196 NEGYNVREGKDGMD
+1196 NEGYNVREGKDGVD

-1272 LTKPIDTEKLLNE
+1272 LTKPINTEKLLSE

-1304 NASALKTLSDVLQT
+1304 NASALKTLSDVLQA
-1318 QGYSVIE
+1318 QGYNVIE
-1325 ASDPQECIYKAL
+1325 ASNPQECINKAL
-1337 LAKPDM
+1337 SAKPDM
-1343 IIIDSIFSQE
+1343 IIIDSFFSQE

-1375 EQ
+1375 DQ

>member
-9 NSQLFEQCP
+9 NSQLFELCP

-48 LNLSYWQITPEK
+48 LNLTYWQITPEK
-60 YAAMEQ
+60 YAATEQ
-66 SCLKDLE
+66 SSLEDLE

-85 IHKGGHLIPVRL
+85 IHKGGYLVPVRL
-97 SGLMIEKDGEQLI
+97 SELMIEKDGERLI
-110 WCSVEDISDLRRVQQ
+110 WSSVEDISDLRRAQQ
-125 ERQHTEQILK
+125 ERQYSEQNLK
-135 QSEARYRSLVTATA
+135 QSEARYRSLVTATT

-155 TPDGICFEL
+155 TPEGICFDMV
-164 ASWIAYTGQSLAEAE
+164 SWVAYTGQSLAETE

-184 DAVHPDDRAYTGE
+184 DAVHPDDRDRTAQ
-197 VWSAAVANQNMYQI
+197 VWGAAVVNRSLYQI

-221 YRYFWVWGAPVL
+221 YRYFWVCGTPVI
-233 EEDGNVREWIGTCT
+233 EEDGSIREWIGTCT

-253 LAEAENQRLKERYRS
+253 LAEAEKQYLEQRYRS

-291 GWEAYTGQSEAEMM
+291 GWEAYTGQSEAEM
-305 GWGWLDVMHPDDRAE
+305 
-320 SAKVWSAAVANR
+320 
-332 SLYQLEYRIRA
+332 I
-343 KDGTYRYFFGNAT
+343 
-356 PVLEA
+356 
-361 DGSIREWIGTCTDIH
+361 
-376 DRRLAEQTLQQSEE
+376 
-390 RFRSLVTASSQIV
+390 
-403 WVTTPEGLAVSS
+403 
-415 EMLTWL
+415 
-421 AYTGQSA
+421 
-428 DEIEDLGWLD
+428 
-438 PIYPDDRTRTAQ
+438 
-450 AWSAAVANQ
+450 
-459 SLFQTEYRLR
+459 
-469 GKDGTYR
+469 
-476 YFFVCGTPILEADGS
+476 
-491 VREWIGTCTD
+491 
-501 IHDRKLAEA
+501 
-510 ENQRLKER
+510 
-518 YRSLV
+518 
-523 TATSQIIWGATPE
+523 
-536 GLGISREMLTWIE
+536 
-549 YTGQSEAEVEGWGWL
+549 GWGWL
-564 DPIHSHDRASSTE
+564 DPIHPHDRASSTE

-627 DIHDRKLAEAENQ
+627 DIHDRKQAEAENQ
-640 RLMDMLNHSS
+640 RLFDMLNHSS

-674 WMREEVKDQCIQAF
+674 WTREEVKDQYIHA
-688 IKKTFL
+688 FL
-694 KPKEEIVA
+694 KSTFPKPLEEI
-702 ELLEQGNWEGEVE
+702 LSKFLQQGTWEGELE
-715 HLTHEGKLITV
+715 HITHDGRSITV
-726 QSRWTLQRDIS
+726 QSRWTLQRDLS

-742 VLEINTDIT
+742 MLEINTDIT

-796 DGLLVADTA
+796 DGLLVADTT

-823 SALNGHYRELPI
+823 TALNGHYGELPI
-835 SGLADLVARTQS
+835 SGLADLIARTQS
-847 HPGEVFSAEVALT
+847 YPGEVFSAEVALS

-869 TAIFKKTADAEPSTC
+869 TAIFKKTADSEPAAC

-930 EKLETDVFPMI
+930 EKLETDVFPML

-1003 TNSTAGLFETNGLQL
+1003 TNSTAGLFESNGLQL
-1018 VSEIEPGLPQIVGD
+1018 VCEIEPGLPQIVGD

-1062 ENDGVCIS
+1062 ENNGVCIS

-1128 GKGSIFSFIIP
+1128 GNGSIFSFIIP
-1139 TYTSDQ
+1139 TYACEQ
-1145 KNTANLNLDT
+1145 KATANLNLDT
-1155 LVKQLKEHVITKN
+1155 LVKQLKEHVITKS

-1196 NEGYNVREGKDGMD
+1196 NEGYNVREAKDGMD

-1337 LAKPDM
+1337 SAKPDM

>member
-1 MFNQLDEY
+1 MSNQLDEY
-9 NSQLFEQCP
+9 
-18 VGLALC
+18 
-24 RTDGTLISINP
+24 
-35 AYAAILGRTVPET
+35 
-48 LNLSYWQITPEK
+48 K
-60 YAAMEQ
+60 
-66 SCLKDLE
+66 K
-73 RTGRYGPYEKEY
+73 
-85 IHKGGHLIPVRL
+85 
-97 SGLMIEKDGEQLI
+97 
-110 WCSVEDISDLRRVQQ
+110 
-125 ERQHTEQILK
+125 ILK
-135 QSEARYRSLVTATA
+135 HSEERYRSLVTATS

-155 TPDGICFEL
+155 TPQGIYFEL
-164 ASWIAYTGQSLAEAE
+164 ASWIAYTGQSLTEAE

-184 DAVHPDDRAYTGE
+184 DAVHPDDRDRIALTWG
-197 VWSAAVANQNMYQI
+197 AAVANRSLYQT
-211 EYRIRGKDGN
+211 EYRIRGKDN
-221 YRYFWVWGAPVL
+221 SYRHFFICGAPVL
-233 EEDGNVREWIGTCT
+233 AEDGSIREWIGTCT

-253 LAEAENQRLKERYRS
+253 LGEQILQRSEERFRSLVTASSQIVWVTTPGGLAVSSEMSTWLAYTGQSADEIVGWGWLDSIYPDDRTHTALAWSNAVANQSLFQTEYRLRAKDGTYRYFSVCGTPVLEADGSLREWIGTCTDIHDRKQAEAEKEYFEQRYRS
-268 LVTATSQMVW
+268 LVTATSQIVW
-278 TASPEGMVNSEIV
+278 TASSERMVNSEIV
-291 GWEAYTGQSEAEMM
+291 GWEAYTGQSKAEMM
-305 GWGWLDVMHPDDRAE
+305 GWGWLDVTHPDDRAH
-320 SAKVWSAAVANR
+320 SAEVWSTAVANR

-343 KDGTYRYFFGNAT
+343 KDGTYRYFFSSAV

-376 DRRLAEQTLQQSEE
+376 DRKLAEQTLRQNEQ
-390 RFRSLVTASSQIV
+390 RFRSLVSAISQLV
-403 WVTTPEGLAVSS
+403 WGATPEGMGISS
-415 EMLTWL
+415 HMLSWM
-421 AYTGQSA
+421 AYTGQS
-428 DEIEDLGWLD
+428 EVEVEGWGWID
-438 PIYPDDRTRTAQ
+438 PVHPDDRAHSAE
-450 AWSAAVANQ
+450 AWNTAVANG
-459 SLFQTEYRLR
+459 SIHQTEYRLR

-476 YFFVCGTPILEADGS
+476 YFSACGTPVLEEDGS
-491 VREWIGTCTD
+491 IREWIGTCTD

-510 ENQRLKER
+510 ENQRL
-518 YRSLV
+518 L
-523 TATSQIIWGATPE
+523 
-536 GLGISREMLTWIE
+536 
-549 YTGQSEAEVEGWGWL
+549 
-564 DPIHSHDRASSTE
+564 
-577 AWNAA
+577 
-582 VANRGIYQTE
+582 
-592 YRLRGKDGTYRYF
+592 
-605 SVCGAPVLE
+605 
-614 EDGSIREWIGACT
+614 
-627 DIHDRKLAEAENQ
+627 
-640 RLMDMLNHSS
+640 DMLNHSS
-650 DAIIVRDMSD
+650 DAIIVRDMTD
-660 KISHWNQGAERLYG
+660 RILYWNQGAQTLYG
-674 WMREEVKDQCIQAF
+674 WTREEVKDQYIHAF
-688 IKKTFL
+688 IKKTFP
-694 KPKEEIVA
+694 KPKQAIMA
-702 ELLEQGNWEGEVE
+702 DLLEQGNWEGEVQ
-715 HLTHEGKLITV
+715 HLTHDGKLIIV
-726 QSRWTLQRDIS
+726 ESRWTLQRDIDR
-737 GQPCA
+737 QPCA

-751 ARKQAEIALRQLN
+751 ARKQVEMALRQLN

-769 RVEERTAALQN
+769 RVVERTAALQN

-796 DGLLVADTA
+796 DGLLVTDTT

-823 SALNGHYRELPI
+823 NALNGHYRELPI
-835 SGLADLVARTQS
+835 SGLPDLVARTQS
-847 HPGEVFSAEVALT
+847 HPKEVFSAEVALM

-869 TAIFKKTADAEPSTC
+869 TAIFKKTADQESDAC

-930 EKLETDVFPMI
+930 EKLETDVFPLL

-963 SEAERLTSLIND
+963 LEAERLTSLIND

-984 GKVEWQMQPIDP
+984 GKVEWQMQPLDP

-1018 VSEIEPGLPQIVGD
+1018 MCEIEPGLPQIVGD

-1051 ESGCVTCRVKQ
+1051 ESGSVICRVKK
-1062 ENDGVCIS
+1062 ENEGVCIS
-1070 VIDTGIGIAPEDQP
+1070 VIDTGIGITPEDQP

-1114 VDHHGGRIWVESEP
+1114 VDHHGGKIWVESQS

-1139 TYTSDQ
+1139 TYVCNQ
-1145 KNTANLNLDT
+1145 KTTANLNLDT
-1155 LVKQLKEHVITKN
+1155 LVKQLKEHVITTN
-1168 AVLNQNRKTIL
+1168 PVLNQNRKTIL
-1179 VVDDDAN
+1179 VVDDDTN

-1272 LTKPIDTEKLLNE
+1272 LTKPIDTEKLLSE
-1285 IGSLLYQGTSS
+1285 IGSLLNQGTSS

-1304 NASALKTLSDVLQT
+1304 NASTLKTLSDVLQT

-1325 ASDPQECIYKAL
+1325 ASDPQECINKARS
-1337 LAKPDM
+1337 AKPDM
-1343 IIIDSIFSQE
+1343 IVIDSIFSQE
-1353 ADLVKTL
+1353 ADMVKAL
-1360 RFEKELEN
+1360 RFEKDLEN
-1368 VFFIMLS
+1368 VFFIILS
-1375 EQ
+1375 DR

>member
-1 MFNQLDEY
+1 MSSQEEY
-9 NSQLFEQCP
+9 NRQLLEKCP
-18 VGLALC
+18 VGLVLC
-24 RTDGTLISINP
+24 RMDGTLIDINP

-48 LNLSYWQITPEK
+48 LNLSYWQLTSEN
-60 YAAMEQ
+60 YA
-66 SCLKDLE
+66 LKQAILENLE
-73 RTGRYGPYEKEY
+73 RTGRYGPDEQEY
-85 IHKGGHLIPVRL
+85 IHKDGHLVPVRV
-97 SGLMIEKDGEQLI
+97 SGQIIEKDGERLL
-110 WCSVEDISDLRRVQQ
+110 WSSVEDISDLRRAHL
-125 ERQHTEQILK
+125 ERQQSEKILK
-135 QSEARYRSLVTATA
+135 QSEARYRSLVKTNT
-149 QIVWVS
+149 QIIWVS
-155 TPDGICFEL
+155 TPEGICFEL
-164 ASWIAYTGQSLAEAE
+164 KDWIAYTGQTLAEAE

-184 DAVHPDDRAYTGE
+184 DAVHPDDRGYTGE
-197 VWSAAVANQNMYQI
+197 AWGVAVANLSMYQI

-221 YRYFWVWGAPVL
+221 YRYFWVWGAPVI
-233 EEDGNVREWIGTCT
+233 EE
-247 DIHDRK
+247 
-253 LAEAENQRLKERYRS
+253 
-268 LVTATSQMVW
+268 
-278 TASPEGMVNSEIV
+278 
-291 GWEAYTGQSEAEMM
+291 
-305 GWGWLDVMHPDDRAE
+305 
-320 SAKVWSAAVANR
+320 
-332 SLYQLEYRIRA
+332 
-343 KDGTYRYFFGNAT
+343 
-356 PVLEA
+356 
-361 DGSIREWIGTCTDIH
+361 
-376 DRRLAEQTLQQSEE
+376 
-390 RFRSLVTASSQIV
+390 
-403 WVTTPEGLAVSS
+403 
-415 EMLTWL
+415 
-421 AYTGQSA
+421 
-428 DEIEDLGWLD
+428 
-438 PIYPDDRTRTAQ
+438 
-450 AWSAAVANQ
+450 
-459 SLFQTEYRLR
+459 
-469 GKDGTYR
+469 
-476 YFFVCGTPILEADGS
+476 DGS

-518 YRSLV
+518 YSSLV
-523 TATSQIIWGATPE
+523 TATSQIVWGATSE
-536 GLGISREMLTWIE
+536 GLGISSEMLTWIA
-549 YTGQSEAEVEGWGWL
+549 YTGQTEEEVAGWGWI
-564 DPIHSHDRASSTE
+564 DPIHPDDRPHSFE
-577 AWNAA
+577 AWSTA
-582 VANRGIYQTE
+582 VANRGIYETE
-592 YRLRGKDGTYRYF
+592 YRLRGKDGIYRYF

-614 EDGSIREWIGACT
+614 EDGSIREWIGTCT

-640 RLMDMLNHSS
+640 RLLDMLNHSS

-660 KISHWNQGAERLYG
+660 KILYWNQGAERLYS
-674 WMREEVKDQCIQAF
+674 WTREEVKDQYIYKF
-688 IKKTFL
+688 IKKTFP
-694 KPKEEIVA
+694 KPKELIVA

-715 HLTHEGKLITV
+715 HLTHDGIQITV
-726 QSRWTLQRDIS
+726 QSRWTLQRDID
-737 GQPCA
+737 GQPSA
-742 VLEINTDIT
+742 ILEINTDIT

-769 RVEERTAALQN
+769 RVAERTAALQN

-796 DGLLVADTA
+796 DGLLVTDIT
-805 GQITHFNPAFL
+805 GQITHFNPAFI
-816 AMYGLTA
+816 AMHGLTA
-823 SALNGHYRELPI
+823 TAINGHYQELPI
-835 SGLADLVARTQS
+835 SGLANLIEQTQS
-847 HPGEVFSAEVALT
+847 HPQEVFAAEIALA

-869 TAIFKKTADAEPSTC
+869 TAIFKKAVDNEPAAC

-892 DVTAEKEIDQMK
+892 DITAEKEVDKMK

-917 PLTSVLGFASIIQ
+917 PLTSVLGFASIIK

-954 VADNLNIIV
+954 VADNLTIIV

-984 GKVEWQMQPIDP
+984 GKVEWQMQPLDP

-1003 TNSTAGLFETNGLQL
+1003 TTSTFALFETNGLQL

-1051 ESGCVTCRVKQ
+1051 KSGSVTCRIKQ
-1062 ENDGVCIS
+1062 RNDGVCIS
-1070 VIDTGIGIAPEDQP
+1070 IIDTGIGIALEDQP

-1128 GKGSIFSFIIP
+1128 GKGSTFSFLIP
-1139 TYTSDQ
+1139 TFTSEH
-1145 KNTANLNLDT
+1145 KANTNLNLDA
-1155 LVKQLKEHVITKN
+1155 LVKQLKEHVITTN
-1168 AVLNQNRKTIL
+1168 AVLNENRKTIL
-1179 VVDDDAN
+1179 VVDDDVN

-1196 NEGYNVREGKDGMD
+1196 NEGYNVREAKDGMD

-1215 KTARPDLILLDVMM
+1215 KTNRPDLILLDVMM

-1244 PQTADIPIIILSIIE
+1244 PHTADIPIIILSIVE

-1272 LTKPIDTEKLLNE
+1272 LTKPINKEQLRNE
-1285 IGSLLYQGTSS
+1285 IGSLLSQGTSS

-1304 NASALKTLSDVLQT
+1304 NASTLKTISDVLQT

-1325 ASDPQECIYKAL
+1325 ASNPQECINKAL
-1337 LAKPDM
+1337 SAKPDM

-1375 EQ
+1375 DR